1 MPPTLETLDGSPVGV
16 PPLDADAV
24 NATFSA
30 AMNDDG
36 PDEQA
41 PPKRQPRAAEPDA
54 PKRKPARAPR
64 AEQARTTSKPGTVL
78 DNGQRANAVKGLV
91 QVAAGGALMA
101 GKMSGKDKAKA
112 DAFRAD
118 AVTLASSAEQ
128 IADAMVQTASA
139 DPKFAQ
145 ALDKVLAAGPYAALI
160 SVMVGVGTQIARNH
174 KPSLKIPG
182 TVDPAELV
190 AAQDETESVNA

>member
-1 MPPTLETLDGSPVGV
+1 MPTLETPDGKPVAL
-16 PPLDADAV
+16 PPLDPDAV
-24 NATFSA
+24 NSAFAA

-41 PPKRQPRAAEPDA
+41 PPKRQPKPAAEVE
-54 PKRKPARAPR
+54 PKRKAARAPK

-101 GKMSGKDKAKA
+101 GKMSGNDQAKA

-160 SVMVGVGTQIARNH
+160 SVMFGVGTQIARNH

-190 AAQDETESVNA
+190 KAQDDKEKIDA